1 MGKKNRVCFLTVF
14 LLVTML
20 NFSLLSAQNIMIAS
34 VREDDRYLGRE
45 FDPKFDRLYDDF
57 TRKHLENIE
66 GTKLTYVA
74 TSGKGVYLTERKNHL
89 EAYYSSTIGVTKDA
103 PVYKVASP
111 ANTGGSYPFL
121 VFIMKGEDG
130 ASINDLYISF
140 RYDDNHEDIDVDL
153 TQLYDPDL
161 YPLPELTNEY
171 QVYIIDLASSL
182 DGKTFVRKDGTG
194 EIPAGAALAG
204 FHLLAK
210 TTGGEGT
217 LYIKE
222 VYWSKDPNTTC
233 FTDDENNSLLDD
245 FNREVLSDTTGTT
258 IWWCGGSRESR
269 IIGQHLVLD
278 YTQENISYYSAGIE
292 NSNIDGMYDN
302 FVLKIRGKKGGENIK
317 IMPIYL
323 KEDGKPIFGEAK
335 LLSELKGPDNKYLPK
350 ITNEFQNV
358 VINFEANG
366 WDKKVNGFGF
376 ESIDGESGII
386 YLDKIFFTNM
396 EYDASTVLTKYP
408 IIDVNDIRV
417 FDDFEREVVGAT
429 KDYDPN
435 NPIALENNFLY
446 IIAYAG
452 IDRMC
457 IENGELVLDCSK
469 NSDYIQ
475 YTVASNVKNNDDIYK
490 YVVFKMRGEE
500 GATLQNFRIKTID
513 PTGTRSQDVWGNG
526 GLKSGPGLPIPDL
539 NVQNYPYIT
548 NDGYYYYIIIDLKAS
563 NLSTQIDGF
572 DIFYSGQGKL
582 YIDTIFF
589 ANPGKPVLNKENI
602 LMFDDFNRDTLIPA
616 DPSSI
621 NKWYIEAANATIV
634 DNCLLLNATGFVHS
648 YYKSAGYPNN
658 FDEPKE
664 YFVLKMKGEEGA
676 TLESFRISVITAQ
689 GESPEKFA
697 NQGQLVSSPYV
708 PIAELTEDFQEYI
721 IDLQASNLPVR
732 AQGVIITFGDWSEG
746 KLYIDE
752 IYFADKVNLGNLL
765 NQVLND

>member
-20 NFSLLSAQNIMIAS
+20 NFSLLYAQNIMIAS

-140 RYDDNHEDIDVDL
+140 RYNDNHEDIDVDL

-210 TTGGEGT
+210 TTAGEGT

-258 IWWCGGSRESR
+258 IWWRGGSRESR

-302 FVLKIRGKKGGENIK
+302 FVLKIRGKKVEK
-317 IMPIYL
+317 IL
-323 KEDGKPIFGEAK
+323 
-335 LLSELKGPDNKYLPK
+335 
-350 ITNEFQNV
+350 
-358 VINFEANG
+358 
-366 WDKKVNGFGF
+366 
-376 ESIDGESGII
+376 
-386 YLDKIFFTNM
+386 
-396 EYDASTVLTKYP
+396 
-408 IIDVNDIRV
+408 R
-417 FDDFEREVVGAT
+417 
-429 KDYDPN
+429 
-435 NPIALENNFLY
+435 
-446 IIAYAG
+446 
-452 IDRMC
+452 
-457 IENGELVLDCSK
+457 
-469 NSDYIQ
+469 
-475 YTVASNVKNNDDIYK
+475 
-490 YVVFKMRGEE
+490 
-500 GATLQNFRIKTID
+500 
-513 PTGTRSQDVWGNG
+513 
-526 GLKSGPGLPIPDL
+526 
-539 NVQNYPYIT
+539 
-548 NDGYYYYIIIDLKAS
+548 
-563 NLSTQIDGF
+563 
-572 DIFYSGQGKL
+572 
-582 YIDTIFF
+582 
-589 ANPGKPVLNKENI
+589 
-602 LMFDDFNRDTLIPA
+602 
-616 DPSSI
+616 
-621 NKWYIEAANATIV
+621 
-634 DNCLLLNATGFVHS
+634 
-648 YYKSAGYPNN
+648 
-658 FDEPKE
+658 
-664 YFVLKMKGEEGA
+664 
-676 TLESFRISVITAQ
+676 
-689 GESPEKFA
+689 
-697 NQGQLVSSPYV
+697 
-708 PIAELTEDFQEYI
+708 
-721 IDLQASNLPVR
+721 
-732 AQGVIITFGDWSEG
+732 
-746 KLYIDE
+746 
-752 IYFADKVNLGNLL
+752 
-765 NQVLND
+765 

>member
-210 TTGGEGT
+210 TTGGKGT

-258 IWWCGGSRESR
+258 IWWRGGSRESR

-323 KEDGKPIFGEAK
+323 KEDGKLIFGEAK

-452 IDRMC
+452 IDRMY

-475 YTVASNVKNNDDIYK
+475 YTVASNVKNNDGIYK

-548 NDGYYYYIIIDLKAS
+548 NDGYYYIIIDLKAS

-664 YFVLKMKGEEGA
+664 YFVLKMKGEEGT
-676 TLESFRISVITAQ
+676 TLESFRISVITDK
-689 GESPEKFA
+689 GESPERFA

-752 IYFADKVNLGNLL
+752 IYFADKVNLANLL